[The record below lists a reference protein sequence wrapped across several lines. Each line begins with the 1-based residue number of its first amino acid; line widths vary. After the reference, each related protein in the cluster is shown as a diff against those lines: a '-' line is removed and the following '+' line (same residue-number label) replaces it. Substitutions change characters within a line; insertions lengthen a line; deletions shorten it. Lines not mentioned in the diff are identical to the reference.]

1 MVSERENGGI
11 RQAAILMASVDSQTA
26 RQLLQQMPTAT
37 AKAVRKAMV
46 DLGRIDVEEQR
57 AVLAAFRSRVQANP
71 KSSIQSTPSS
81 PTNIGSSL
89 RQDNSIALPNAASS
103 SSLASGSSGHLNSN
117 PLGQFPTGYW
127 DQYSADQIVEV
138 VTFERPTVIAVVLTQ
153 LQPIIANQV
162 LGKLASELRKEV
174 LVQLS
179 RLQQVEAEIVQ
190 EIKEQLQQKLM
201 LTRPVP
207 PSDQQLG
214 MNRLKSILEAG
225 DDRAKVE
232 LCQAIQD
239 SGDLTGPLS
248 YWVKEQLN
256 SIDKTQSNESKPAVD
271 TPQVETDSGP
281 VTTVDSA
288 KRDPNRREESL
299 AGPRVKDPLSRGSES
314 GATYRR
320 EVFDQAHSYI
330 DFDDLKWIGLNQL
343 ALILQTCD
351 PRAMLV
357 ALSTA
362 DDKLLQRVS
371 MLFSKK
377 DWKRLHQRLGSLGQ
391 VDDEDRI
398 AARMIVA
405 ETAQQLLI
413 GEDWE
418 QSPKTTGHS
427 IARAA

>member
-1 MVSERENGGI
+1 MVSEREHGGI

-57 AVLAAFRSRVQANP
+57 AVLAAFRSRVQSNP
-71 KSSIQSTPSS
+71 KPSVLSTPSS
-81 PTNIGSSL
+81 PANIGNPS
-89 RQDNSIALPNAASS
+89 RPDNGSALPNPASV
-103 SSLASGSSGHLNSN
+103 SSLASGSSVPLTAN
-117 PLGQFPTGYW
+117 PLGPFPAGYW

-138 VTFERPTVIAVVLTQ
+138 VAFERPTVIAVVLTQ

-162 LGKLASELRKEV
+162 LGKLGSELSKEV

-207 PSDQQLG
+207 QSDQELG

-225 DDRAKVE
+225 DDRTKVE

-239 SGDLTGPLS
+239 SGDLTGPLR

-256 SIDKTQSNESKPAVD
+256 SIDKTPTSETQSAVD
-271 TPQVETDSGP
+271 IPRADSDSG
-281 VTTVDSA
+281 TAKTVDIPKHA
-288 KRDPNRREESL
+288 PNRKEENPS
-299 AGPRVKDPLSRGSES
+299 GPRGKDPLSRGSES
-314 GATYRR
+314 SVNVQR
-320 EVFDQAHSYI
+320 EVFDHAHSYV
-330 DFDDLKWIGLNQL
+330 DFEDLKWIGLNQL

-362 DDKLLQRVS
+362 DDELLQRVS

-391 VDDEDRI
+391 VDEEDRV

-413 GEDWE
+413 GEDLE
-418 QSPKTTGHS
+418 QSPTVAGHS
-427 IARAA
+427 MARAA

>member
-57 AVLAAFRSRVQANP
+57 AVLAAFRSRVQSSPKPNP
-71 KSSIQSTPSS
+71 LSSPSS
-81 PTNIGSSL
+81 PTNIGNSL
-89 RQDNSIALPNAASS
+89 RQDNGAVFANASS
-103 SSLASGSSGHLNSN
+103 ATSPVSGSAVALISN
-117 PLGQFPTGYW
+117 PLAPFPTGYW
-127 DQYSADQIVEV
+127 DQYSAHQIVEV
-138 VTFERPTVIAVVLTQ
+138 IAWERPTVIAVVLTQ

-190 EIKEQLQQKLM
+190 EIKEQLQQKLL
-201 LTRPVP
+201 LTRPVL
-207 PSDQQLG
+207 PSDQELG

-225 DDRAKVE
+225 DDRTKVE
-232 LCQAIQD
+232 LCQAIHD
-239 SGDLTGPLS
+239 SGDLTGPLR
-248 YWVKEQLN
+248 YWVKEQLD
-256 SIDKTQSNESKPAVD
+256 SMDKTPTSETKPAVD
-271 TPQVETDSGP
+271 IPNAEAEMGTA
-281 VTTVDSA
+281 TTVDSA
-288 KRDPNRREESL
+288 KRDLNRQDESPSG
-299 AGPRVKDPLSRGSES
+299 ARGKDPLSRGNES
-314 GATYRR
+314 GANYQR
-320 EVFDQAHSYI
+320 EVFDQAHSYV

-362 DDKLLQRVS
+362 DEELLQRVS

-377 DWKRLHQRLGSLGQ
+377 DWKRLHQRLGNLGQ

-413 GEDWE
+413 GEDLE
-418 QSPKTTGHS
+418 QSPKANGHS
-427 IARAA
+427 MARAA